1 MIHACETK
9 GERLC
14 LMNAE
19 WRTNQKLHNLQIV
32 GYVTYTEQ
40 APTTL
45 GTMAKILN
53 SFFFPVI
60 L

>member
-19 WRTNQKLHNLQIV
+19 WRTNQKLQNLQVV
-32 GYVTYTEQ
+32 GYTEQ

-45 GTMAKILN
+45 GTMAKIPN